1 MHANSNCGSLFHLSP
16 ATIRWHLDNLD
27 HIVSH
32 DTFDPIRC
40 AGCVHFVRL
49 RRDRE
54 FFGRQFFID
63 FFHFD
68 FRVISDTMDGL
79 TEFRTETYEIHIE
92 RTSAGLGLSIAG
104 GKGSTPFR
112 GDDEGIFISR
122 VTEGGPADLAGL
134 RVGDKVLKVNGVSV
148 VDVDH
153 YQAVEVLKAC
163 GAVLVLHIS
172 REITR
177 LVGHP
182 VFNQDGV
189 VQQIAVTTKPTP
201 AIVSVPIEKTE
212 QIMRTATKIVPSPI
226 QIHNESSQQQQLLTH
241 LTTPHPNGVIENGN
255 GRVSLKTILKF
266 SRRHFCFSI
275 YSFCLCCSTRDQS
288 HIR

>member
-1 MHANSNCGSLFHLSP
+1 
-16 ATIRWHLDNLD
+16 
-27 HIVSH
+27 
-32 DTFDPIRC
+32 
-40 AGCVHFVRL
+40 
-49 RRDRE
+49 
-54 FFGRQFFID
+54 
-63 FFHFD
+63 
-68 FRVISDTMDGL
+68 MDGL

-153 YQAVEVLKAC
+153 YQAVEVLKAS

-182 VFNQDGV
+182 VFNQDGM

-201 AIVSVPIEKTE
+201 AVVTVPIEKTE
-212 QIMRTATKIVPSPI
+212 QIIRTATKIVPAPI
-226 QIHNESSQQQQLLTH
+226 QIHNESAQQQQQQLLTH
-241 LTTPHPNGVIENGN
+241 LTPSHPNGVVENGN
-255 GRVSLKTILKF
+255 GRVSYGLNLYAWT
-266 SRRHFCFSI
+266 CF
-275 YSFCLCCSTRDQS
+275 
-288 HIR
+288 

>member
-1 MHANSNCGSLFHLSP
+1 MTNSTQFKLYSIIQFNRGAKCE
-16 ATIRWHLDNLD
+16 
-27 HIVSH
+27 
-32 DTFDPIRC
+32 
-40 AGCVHFVRL
+40 
-49 RRDRE
+49 RE
-54 FFGRQFFID
+54 FSGETN
-63 FFHFD
+63 FHVFLFLS
-68 FRVISDTMDGL
+68 FRRIFADTMDGL

-153 YQAVEVLKAC
+153 YQAVEVLKAS

-182 VFNQDGV
+182 VFNQDGM

-201 AIVSVPIEKTE
+201 AVVTVPIEKTE
-212 QIMRTATKIVPSPI
+212 QIIRTATKIVPAPI
-226 QIHNESSQQQQLLTH
+226 QIHNESAQQHQQQLLTH
-241 LTTPHPNGVIENGN
+241 LTPAHPNGVVENGN
-255 GRVSLKTILKF
+255 GRVSYGLNL
-266 SRRHFCFSI
+266 
-275 YSFCLCCSTRDQS
+275 YA
-288 HIR
+288 

>member
-1 MHANSNCGSLFHLSP
+1 MPDYHSLATNFRFVLLSSFSC
-16 ATIRWHLDNLD
+16 IFIL
-27 HIVSH
+27 S
-32 DTFDPIRC
+32 TF
-40 AGCVHFVRL
+40 A
-49 RRDRE
+49 
-54 FFGRQFFID
+54 
-63 FFHFD
+63 
-68 FRVISDTMDGL
+68 DTMDGL

-148 VDVDH
+148 IDVDH
-153 YQAVEVLKAC
+153 YQAVEVLKAS

-189 VQQIAVTTKPTP
+189 VQQIAVTAKPAP
-201 AIVSVPIEKTE
+201 AVVTVPIEKTE

-226 QIHNESSQQQQLLTH
+226 QIHNESSQQQQQQLLTH
-241 LTTPHPNGVIENGN
+241 LTTPHSNGVVENGM
-255 GRVSLKTILKF
+255 GRVSRMLLLQFFSLFRKF
-266 SRRHFCFSI
+266 IHFICVF
-275 YSFCLCCSTRDQS
+275 FVNRERS
-288 HIR
+288 HIP